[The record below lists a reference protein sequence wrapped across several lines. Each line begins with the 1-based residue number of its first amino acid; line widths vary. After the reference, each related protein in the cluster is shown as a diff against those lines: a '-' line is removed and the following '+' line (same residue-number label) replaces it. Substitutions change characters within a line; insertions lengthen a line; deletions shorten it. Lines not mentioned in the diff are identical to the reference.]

1 MDKEEIRPFY
11 SELQGYLSQTPHP
24 ENTADSTEDSGIWQT
39 FNEIVDSLVRIT
51 KDDLNRLKIVP
62 TQGGDHATRYE
73 YLRVSLYRQKLGGL
87 ISYLHGK
94 YFSDEPA
101 PFSGS
106 PHTVVTQSQTQEQA
120 QSAYIQILLDLQS
133 NIDEKIREHSED
145 TKEGGFLRK
154 LKGSL
159 STAKNISEILTL
171 VFSLAKEFG
180 IDTNTLST
188 LF

>member
-1 MDKEEIRPFY
+1 MDKKEIRPFY
-11 SELQGYLSQTPHP
+11 SELQGYLSQTPEP
-24 ENTADSTEDSGIWQT
+24 ESRADNIENSNIWEN
-39 FNEIVDSLVRIT
+39 FNEIVNSLELIT
-51 KDDLNRLKIVP
+51 KDDLKRFKIVP
-62 TQGGDHATRYE
+62 SQSAAYE
-73 YLRVSLYRQKLGGL
+73 SSYQYISVSLYRHKLGGL

-94 YFSDEPA
+94 YFSFERA
-101 PFSGS
+101 PFSGGPS
-106 PHTVVTQSQTQEQA
+106 TVVTQSQTQEQA

-171 VFSLAKEFG
+171 VFNLAKEFG